1 MIESVE
7 EKLVKLLD
15 RNFGYTEEEPAER
28 VARRIMLSG
37 LVREE
42 KSQTWNVLFNALDG
56 TARYSCPVCKE
67 LELRK
72 TNFCPNCGADM
83 RKKNE

>member
-1 MIESVE
+1 
-7 EKLVKLLD
+7 
-15 RNFGYTEEEPAER
+15 
-28 VARRIMLSG
+28 
-37 LVREE
+37 
-42 KSQTWNVLFNALDG
+42 VLFNALDG